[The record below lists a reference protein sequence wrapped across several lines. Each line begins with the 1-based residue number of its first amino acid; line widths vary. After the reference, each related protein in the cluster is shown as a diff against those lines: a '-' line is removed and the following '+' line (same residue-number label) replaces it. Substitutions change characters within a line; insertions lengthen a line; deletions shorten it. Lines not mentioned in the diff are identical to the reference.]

1 MRASIVSV
9 DSPPERVWQVRR
21 LMDELGLSVS
31 MVTGDVALAANS
43 GDVGRILREPGPYL
57 DLAEALGC
65 DILRV
70 MLRSEEEVNRL
81 PAVCDLARQ
90 RGIRLAHQM
99 HWGTLLETVDGA
111 LSVARRVDR
120 PNFGLTFEPSNLM
133 VCGEDYGRTAIE
145 RLAPYL
151 VNVYFQNMR
160 LVPGGSIVW
169 KTLARGPIAAEYVP
183 LQDSSGIDLAAL
195 VSTLRDAGYGGWF
208 TIHQPLMPGQS
219 VADAIRQAYA
229 AAASSCAK

>member
-1 MRASIVSV
+1 MRASMVSV

-43 GDVGRILREPGPYL
+43 GDVSRILREPGPYL

-70 MLRSEEEVNRL
+70 MLRSEEEVDRL
-81 PAVCDLARQ
+81 AVVCDLAGQ

-111 LSVARRVDR
+111 LSVVRRVDR

-133 VCGEDYGRTAIE
+133 VCGEDYGRTALG

-151 VNVYFQNMR
+151 FNVYFQNIR

-169 KTLARGPIAAEYVP
+169 KTLARGPIAAEYVA
-183 LQDSSGIDLAAL
+183 LQDPSGINLAAL